1 MTAQESLRTT
11 ALIGQDGLETLK
23 GKCVAVFGIGGVGS
37 FAVEALARSGVGTL
51 YLYDHDT
58 VSPSNCNRQLIALP
72 STVGQKKVELAAKR
86 CREINADITVHAVD
100 EFVTPDSDLPF
111 QEFDFIVDAVDN
123 VTAKLFLIE
132 NAKRKKIPIVS
143 VMGTGNK
150 LDPTALRI
158 GDIYKTRNCPLARV
172 MRTELRKRR
181 IEKLPVVWSDEVPKT
196 PTETEELRQTGR
208 PTPASMCFVPSC
220 AGIAAASYVVKT
232 LLK

>member
-1 MTAQESLRTT
+1 MRAEETLRTA
-11 ALIGQDGLETLK
+11 ALIGHEGLEKLK
-23 GKCVAVFGIGGVGS
+23 GKSVAVFGIGGVGS

-58 VSPSNCNRQLIALP
+58 VSLSNCNRQLIAFA

-86 CREINADITVHAVD
+86 CREINTDITVHAFA
-100 EFVTPDSDLPF
+100 EFITPDTELPF
-111 QEFDFIVDAVDN
+111 EKFDFIVDAVDN

-132 NAKRKKIPIVS
+132 NAKRQKIPMIS

-150 LDPTALRI
+150 LDPTALQI
-158 GDIYKTRNCPLARV
+158 GDIFETKNCPLARV
-172 MRTELRKRR
+172 MRTELRKRG
-181 IEKLPVVWSDEVPKT
+181 IKKLSVVWSDEVPKT
-196 PTETEELRQTGR
+196 ALDTEEKRETGR

-220 AGIAAASYVVKT
+220 AGIAAASFAVKT